1 VSALSPGELIWI
13 ASALGAARE
22 TGLFA
27 AVLDSAGSA
36 EALSARCSLD
46 ARASQRVLDLL
57 AAAGLLE
64 REQREYRP
72 SRGLLAYAAS
82 IPGDFASESALAAHT
97 TRFLRSGRPF
107 AEMGVAAARGA
118 TYAPLVESLGRMFDD
133 AAFEIASQ
141 LAARLAPRRILVVGC
156 GSGVWSLALAERLP
170 EARVTGIDFP
180 DVLEAFEARA
190 TRLGVA
196 ARARR
201 FPGDMH
207 ELTVEPAS
215 FDLVVIANVLRLE
228 PEERARRLLARLAP
242 AVDAGG
248 AILVVDALAGGDEG
262 RELARAVYALH
273 LSLRSANG
281 GVHAPGVIARWL
293 ADLGFRGVRS
303 VPIDRYGPG
312 AVGALLGRRDDDAD
326 SDEGLGKV
334 VPCAGG

>member
-1 VSALSPGELIWI
+1 VSALSPGELMWI
-13 ASALGAARE
+13 SSALAAARE

-27 AVLDSAGSA
+27 AVLDSPGSA

-72 SRGLLAYAAS
+72 SRALFEYVAS
-82 IPGDFASESALAAHT
+82 IPGDFASESALASHT
-97 TRFLRSGRPF
+97 TRFLRSGRPL
-107 AEMGVAAARGA
+107 AEMGVGAARGA
-118 TYAPLVESLGRMFDD
+118 SYAPVVEGLGRMFDD
-133 AAFEIASQ
+133 AAGEIASQ
-141 LAARLAPRRILVVGC
+141 LAARVAPRRILDVGC

-170 EARVTGIDFP
+170 EARVTGVDFP

-190 TRLGVA
+190 TRLGLA

-201 FPGDMH
+201 LPGDMH
-207 ELTVEPAS
+207 QLAVEPAS

-228 PEERARRLLARLAP
+228 PEVRARRLLARLAP
-242 AVDAGG
+242 AVDSGG
-248 AILVVDALAGGDEG
+248 SILVVDALAGGDQG

-273 LSLRSANG
+273 LSLRTASGA
-281 GVHAPGVIARWL
+281 VHAPDAIARWL
-293 ADLGFRGVRS
+293 ADLGFVRMQS

-312 AVGALLGRRDDDAD
+312 AVGALLGQRD
-326 SDEGLGKV
+326 L
-334 VPCAGG
+334 